1 MLLAFKKRGTDTH
14 GEYRDFANITENDP
28 NLLKLDRS
36 NKSTD
41 GNNHGK
47 RLHRCRPPGGVDI
60 PFPRRLHMVLSK
72 AEEEG
77 FGHII
82 SWQRHGR
89 CFLVHEPKLFE
100 QVKCLNIKYN
110 SFQRQL
116 NLYGFRRLS
125 RGADRGCYYHEFFLR
140 GKAFLCQFISRTRI
154 KGTGVK
160 SKLDPDTEPDFYS
173 LDPVESKKNIKRKD
187 LSKPNDELKIEIEA
201 FNFASQYR
209 GQDSDEPDNE
219 DLAMIYEVEKKHH
232 SSRNSKLKFL
242 GPPVFVSLDT
252 SPRSISLSIL
262 NQKCSSSNNIV
273 PNERKWFDYPPPILN
288 VSNEELTFSLET
300 TWHEFIAAKEL
311 VVGEGAVVTRQV
323 RPNKRASTAENSNV
337 LPLLCFPK
345 NEGMDVEDYFSGIS
359 GCESSLSYQ
368 DLLKDLDTEEHVNNA
383 AENNIASSSN
393 HLKKMK
399 TDNNADW
406 KELAEASFSSD
417 LLVDTCSCSS
427 LL

>member
-1 MLLAFKKRGTDTH
+1 
-14 GEYRDFANITENDP
+14 
-28 NLLKLDRS
+28 
-36 NKSTD
+36 
-41 GNNHGK
+41 
-47 RLHRCRPPGGVDI
+47 
-60 PFPRRLHMVLSK
+60 
-72 AEEEG
+72 
-77 FGHII
+77 
-82 SWQRHGR
+82 
-89 CFLVHEPKLFE
+89 
-100 QVKCLNIKYN
+100 
-110 SFQRQL
+110 
-116 NLYGFRRLS
+116 
-125 RGADRGCYYHEFFLR
+125 
-140 GKAFLCQFISRTRI
+140 
-154 KGTGVK
+154 
-160 SKLDPDTEPDFYS
+160 
-173 LDPVESKKNIKRKD
+173 

-288 VSNEELTFSLET
+288 VSNEELTFSLEP

-311 VVGEGAVVTRQV
+311 VVSEGAVVTRQV

>member
-1 MLLAFKKRGTDTH
+1 
-14 GEYRDFANITENDP
+14 
-28 NLLKLDRS
+28 
-36 NKSTD
+36 
-41 GNNHGK
+41 
-47 RLHRCRPPGGVDI
+47 
-60 PFPRRLHMVLSK
+60 MVLSK

-288 VSNEELTFSLET
+288 VSNEELTFSLEP

-311 VVGEGAVVTRQV
+311 VVSEGAVVTRQV